1 MRKNIILAFLSLI
14 GIVNVFAQDF
24 TVGCL
29 TYNIKSLTE
38 MTTEVDELTRQPL
51 KEIVVPNAVEYKGRT
66 FRVIGIGSSAF
77 AGRGGEITD
86 IKIEEGVEYIGNGV
100 FSDCKSLL
108 NIQIP
113 NSIKTIGNYA
123 FSNCVSLKEV
133 KLPENCDLG
142 LGVFKDCWELNSV
155 VLSNDIQEIP
165 KYMFENCWALKSIE
179 IPETVRSIGY
189 NAFYRAGLV
198 SINIPASVEEIYARA
213 FFGIH
218 FQNVVIEDSEKP
230 INFIGVDEDV
240 IKGYINSPAFGECDN
255 LYLGRL
261 SYRKKVEDIEAPEY
275 NIPTPRK
282 KIEFGKY
289 IKQIDDEIPRFSDD
303 LEAIV
308 FYSPEPPTLSV
319 NYSYP
324 LTLYTD
330 VPLYVPCGSKDVYSA
345 HSEWGKFWT
354 INEGIPT
361 NILDVVNK
369 MENRVIQSY
378 DMSGRE
384 CKADFKGIVI
394 QRMKDGTVRKI
405 LKR

>member
-1 MRKNIILAFLSLI
+1 MRKNIILTLLFLV
-14 GIVNVFAQDF
+14 GVVNVVAQDF

-38 MTTEVDELTRQPL
+38 MTAEVYELTRQPL

-66 FRVIGIGSSAF
+66 FRVIGISYSAF

-86 IKIEEGVEYIGNGV
+86 IKIENGVEYIRNGA

-113 NSIKTIGNYA
+113 NSIKTIGDYA

-133 KLPENCDLG
+133 KFPESCDLG
-142 LGVFKDCWELNSV
+142 MGLFKGCWDLYSV
-155 VLSNDIQEIP
+155 VLPNGMQEIP
-165 KYMFENCWALKSIE
+165 EYMFENCWALKSIE
-179 IPETVRSIGY
+179 IPETVRRIGV
-189 NAFYRAGLV
+189 NAFYGTKLV
-198 SINIPASVEEIYARA
+198 SINISANVEEIHANA
-213 FFGIH
+213 FGYV
-218 FQNVVIEDSEKP
+218 QNLVIEDSEKP
-230 INFIGVDEDV
+230 IYFIGKDTFF
-240 IKGYINSPAFGECDN
+240 GGINGPAFGSCDN

-261 SYRKKVEDIEAPEY
+261 GFRKKVEDVEAPEH
-275 NIPTPRK
+275 NFPTPRK

-289 IKQIDDEIPRFSDD
+289 IKQIDDEMPRFSDD

-319 NYSYP
+319 EYSYP

-330 VPLYVPCGSKDVYSA
+330 VPLYVPRGSKDAYSA
-345 HSEWGKFWT
+345 HSEWGKFWA

-361 NILDVVNK
+361 DILDVVDK
-369 MENRVIQSY
+369 VENRVIQSY